1 MKPVGVLLAGGQARR
16 MRFKDGAGDKSL
28 RLLGGR
34 PLLAHIIERLAPQVE
49 RLALNANGDPAR
61 FAAWNLPVI
70 ADDIADNPGEN
81 PGPMAGILAG
91 MTWAEGAVDIIS
103 VPTDT
108 PFLPHDLVAR
118 LLAARDAE
126 GADLAVAASGAHVH
140 FATALWPVRLV
151 GALRLMLSDG
161 VRRIE
166 EFQKPYRV
174 AVVKYDTAPGDPFLN
189 INMPEDLAEAEKV
202 VGDARG

>member
-1 MKPVGVLLAGGQARR
+1 VKPVGVLLAGGQARR
-16 MRFKDGAGDKSL
+16 MRFEDGTGDKSL

-49 RLALNANGDPAR
+49 RMALNANGDPAR
-61 FAAWNLPVI
+61 FADWNLPVI
-70 ADDIADNPGEN
+70 ADDLTDS

-103 VPTDT
+103 LPTDT

-151 GALRLMLSDG
+151 GALRLMLADG

-174 AVVKYDTAPGDPFLN
+174 AVVKYDTVAGDPFLN
-189 INMPEDLAEAEKV
+189 INTPEDLAEAERL